1 MIKGKQVDIKEK
13 AMARKEKRFGG
24 FNRRHRQLKM
34 HTTGHIS
41 AATETIKEVYYVNA

>member
-13 AMARKEKRFGG
+13 TMARKEKRFGG
-24 FNRRHRQLKM
+24 FNRRHRHLKM

-41 AATETIKEVYYVNA
+41 TANVRIKEVYYVNA